1 LITAGKTQGLVIAG
15 FGGGTVAGSMFEAIK
30 EARAKRVP
38 VVITG
43 APTGRILPASATPG
57 SVIMTK
63 GIGCVFADYLTPQK
77 ARILLMLA
85 MMHTREPAALQD
97 YFDR

>member
-1 LITAGKTQGLVIAG
+1 
-15 FGGGTVAGSMFEAIK
+15 MFEAIK

>member
-1 LITAGKTQGLVIAG
+1 
-15 FGGGTVAGSMFEAIK
+15 
-30 EARAKRVP
+30 
-38 VVITG
+38 
-43 APTGRILPASATPG
+43 
-57 SVIMTK
+57 MTK

-85 MMHTREPAALQD
+85 MMHTREPAALQA